1 MGHDEVR
8 HRATVTSREA
18 FAAARRAIDNS
29 WQLKTSLCTPFL
41 ATLPVTGAS
50 VSVLSTPA
58 AQATMFASD
67 DTAALLDELQFDLGE
82 GPGWDAMQ
90 SRQPVFDGDVDGTDP
105 RWPLF
110 TDAVPRNL
118 VRGIFA
124 FPLVVGELE
133 IGAVD
138 LYSSL
143 PRELSL
149 ENIADATTLACAT
162 AWQVLRRILADD
174 DTEPE
179 NSYSRREVHQA
190 TGMVLAQLDVT
201 ANDAILLLRAHA
213 FSSGRSVREIA
224 NDVVARRLEFGPG
237 DT

>member
-1 MGHDEVR
+1 M
-8 HRATVTSREA
+8 TSREA
-18 FAAARRAIDNS
+18 FAAARRAITYS
-29 WQLKTSLCTPFL
+29 WELKTSLCAPFL

-58 AQATMFASD
+58 AQTTMFASD
-67 DTAALLDELQFDLGE
+67 DTAAFLDELQFDLGE
-82 GPGWDAMQ
+82 GPGWEAMA
-90 SRQPVFDGDVDGTDP
+90 SRRPVFDGDVDGTDP

-110 TDAVPRNL
+110 TDAVPRHL

-124 FPLVVGELE
+124 FPLVVGQLE

-138 LYSSL
+138 LYSNV
-143 PRELSL
+143 PRQLSL
-149 ENIADATTLACAT
+149 ENIADATTLARAT

-174 DTEPE
+174 DPEPE

-201 ANDAILLLRAHA
+201 ADDAILLLRAHA

-224 NDVVARRLEFGPG
+224 NEVVERRLEFES
-237 DT
+237 DET